1 MNQLAPSPA
10 VRTLKNLL
18 RSTVPELNQLYRE
31 HDGTMTPRIQWR
43 AGRSQMQHFTGLAL
57 DIILH
62 IGVSRHR
69 ILAHHLVAAFVMNQ
83 AAMQWT
89 NLIYEH
95 DSFTGRGGGRVSYH
109 PYLGNSRHNTH
120 IHIDWY
126 RPNVVQG
133 EIVNLPS
140 ESNTTGFGESMR
152 ADLVEL
158 NRLWS
163 NNLLGLLNLRT
174 DPLGMAVM
182 RNTGR

>member
-1 MNQLAPSPA
+1 MNQHAQCPA

-18 RSTVPELNQLYRE
+18 RSTIPELNQNYRE
-31 HDGTMTPRIQWR
+31 HDGTMSPRLQWR
-43 AGRSQMQHFTGLAL
+43 AGREQMQHFTGLAL

-69 ILAHHLVAAFVMNQ
+69 FLANNLVAAFVMNQ

-95 DSFTGRGGGRVSYH
+95 DSFTGRGGNVSYH

-133 EIVNLPS
+133 ENVNLPS
-140 ESNTTGFGESMR
+140 ESNATGFGESMR
-152 ADLVEL
+152 TDLVEL
-158 NRLWS
+158 NRMWN

-174 DPLGMAVM
+174 DPLGMSVM
-182 RNTGR
+182 RNVGR